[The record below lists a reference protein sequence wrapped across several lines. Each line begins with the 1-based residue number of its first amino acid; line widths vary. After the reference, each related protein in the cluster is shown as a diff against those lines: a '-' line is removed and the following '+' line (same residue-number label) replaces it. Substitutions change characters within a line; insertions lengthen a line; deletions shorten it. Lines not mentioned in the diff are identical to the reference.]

1 MGYGVRGL
9 GLGVWGHRYWDWG
22 CGSGY
27 EFHEERK
34 GKDVGDTLKIEVPHI
49 EFHTLSSYRAR
60 FTCCH
65 SSLMGYEC
73 FQLVTNKGWQKGC
86 ENQRLKPNQRARARD
101 GINWV
106 LA

>member
-27 EFHEERK
+27 DFHEERK

-60 FTCCH
+60 FCLCVCLFVCLFDVSWCVERSKTD
-65 SSLMGYEC
+65 S
-73 FQLVTNKGWQKGC
+73 V
-86 ENQRLKPNQRARARD
+86 
-101 GINWV
+101 
-106 LA
+106 